1 MLIVFGLSLL
11 VSTAGFAQTKTITG
25 KVTDAAGQPVAG
37 ATVAVKGSNDGTSTD
52 TKGNFTISAANG
64 ATLVITSVNYVDQE
78 VTVGNNNSI
87 GIQLTAK
94 AGDLG
99 EVVVVGYG
107 TQKKIDVTGA
117 VAMVSRFTLATAPV
131 TSIFFNFCRW

>member
-1 MLIVFGLSLL
+1 MKKMRPGLSNGTASLILKNLLTRKLTMLIVFGLSLL

-87 GIQLTAK
+87 G
-94 AGDLG
+94 
-99 EVVVVGYG
+99 
-107 TQKKIDVTGA
+107 
-117 VAMVSRFTLATAPV
+117 
-131 TSIFFNFCRW
+131 